1 MVNKLS
7 NKKSVLIAIILALCL
22 SMSAF
27 ALLSTKAYA
36 DETSVDEKPTANVV
50 LDMDGTSSWL
60 EVESVIWSPVRIT
73 RLYSTTG

>member
-27 ALLSTKAYA
+27 VLLSTKAYA
-36 DETSVDEKPTANVV
+36 DETLVDEKPTANVV
-50 LDMDGTSSWL
+50 LDMDGTQSWL
-60 EVESVIWSPVRIT
+60 EVEDRKSVV
-73 RLYSTTG
+73 

>member
-27 ALLSTKAYA
+27 VLLSTKAYA
-36 DETSVDEKPTANVV
+36 DETLVDE
-50 LDMDGTSSWL
+50 L
-60 EVESVIWSPVRIT
+60 
-73 RLYSTTG
+73 